1 MGDSD
6 FVYDNAHFL
15 LHSSWCFFLIT
26 SKSNLLL
33 FLLHYSEACN
43 DLAVPISA
51 SLRPGGGQHS
61 FFRNVDAEANRWQHR
76 VQPNDPRF
84 ERLKYFL
91 NVKKKALFGENDRKR
106 KMQIFGTFHKKKWKS
121 GKNTTMMSKI
131 EGTKSRRRQQIMGL
145 QNIENW
151 TGMTLEKMMIETKN
165 REEKIGWCA
174 KCKLQMKPRRMDGT
188 ICCSAGLKYTYQ
200 SLRSQQNEKGIMAK
214 ITSRLFLQETIPNF
228 YECKIY
234 NYFTNKVSQFLSQL
248 YRAAFGP
255 PKDIILTK
263 LMEIQYVIILNLHT
277 EILNYNISH
286 YRFTT
291 RILSWNTAVS
301 KQWIW
306 NKYRHKAQEMGKITT
321 FW

>member
-6 FVYDNAHFL
+6 FVYDNANFL

-33 FLLHYSEACN
+33 FLLHYSEAGN
-43 DLAVPISA
+43 DLAEPISA

-61 FFRNVDAEANRWQHR
+61 FFRRNADAVANRWQHR
-76 VQPNDPRF
+76 VQSNDPRF
-84 ERLKYFL
+84 ERLKCFL

-106 KMQIFGTFHKKKWKS
+106 KMQIFGTLHKKKWKS

-131 EGTKSRRRQQIMGL
+131 EGTKSRRRQQKMGL

-174 KCKLQMKPRRMDGT
+174 NCKLQMKPRRMDGT

-200 SLRSQQNEKGIMAK
+200 SLRPPQNEKGIMAK

-234 NYFTNKVSQFLSQL
+234 NYFYKQGLTIFVSTVSCSIW
-248 YRAAFGP
+248 P
-255 PKDIILTK
+255 PKR
-263 LMEIQYVIILNLHT
+263 
-277 EILNYNISH
+277 YN
-286 YRFTT
+286 F
-291 RILSWNTAVS
+291 
-301 KQWIW
+301 KQ
-306 NKYRHKAQEMGKITT
+306 N
-321 FW
+321 